1 MGCHHIS
8 VDPSCRPGSS
18 PKHTIDAF
26 YCQNLYSICHWV
38 EKRTKIN
45 KKRLGLALFI
55 TKPIGLE
62 TGFGSGL
69 VQLAERSLPKPE
81 VHGSNQVVE
90 KKKRN
95 KVAGNGPMKET
106 IIRITIPIVNCSV
119 LYHWSSGYGGR
130 RLTIKR
136 SWVRIPTPFRLF
148 SFVLE

>member
-95 KVAGNGPMKET
+95 KVSGNGPMKET

-119 LYHWSSGYGGR
+119 LYHWSSGYGR

-136 SWVRIPTPFRLF
+136 SWVRIPTLFRLF